1 MLNRSS
7 NYRVMIV
14 DDEPILRMGIYHLC
28 NWSEYGIEF
37 VAQASNGSEALQLIE
52 QVNPHVVIT
61 DIVMPVMDGVE
72 LTKLLRKR
80 FPDIKLV
87 VLSSYSEFDYVREV
101 FKYGVTD
108 YLLKPKVTAE
118 ELVTLIQ
125 SLCSNLDTSLV
136 SHTPNPKVPDLGL
149 LITECLLNKGDRQ
162 LEFLSELSNHFTN
175 NQFHIVK
182 CSSSLLLSKTSMTQ
196 TELERSIIDLAQTYL
211 GDFSHASYFLNNE
224 CSLIINAD
232 QDQMENFMIALNQFT
247 SSAKQ
252 SLQYVTFVL
261 SHAFSILTS
270 LPSVNERLSLC
281 TGKMIYFNHKH
292 YISEGSI
299 SLDIATIPFDIVEF
313 TSFIHNLDFE
323 QSKNKLKALFQQIES
338 AQASDE
344 YSLKRFCQNLIYTI
358 INTIEQMK
366 LPYSELGSTKIKLFK
381 TIDLAVDV
389 DELLQIINQFID
401 QIEMEISAKAGR
413 RNTAILSRIYDYVNE
428 NYAQDIMLSELA
440 AELHLNYSY
449 LSYYFK
455 QQTNENLT
463 TYINKVRIE
472 HAKQLLLNWDLSI
485 SEISRMTGF
494 SEHNY
499 FSKVFKKIT
508 GMTPAEYRNQTR

>member
-1 MLNRSS
+1 M
-7 NYRVMIV
+7 
-14 DDEPILRMGIYHLC
+14 
-28 NWSEYGIEF
+28 
-37 VAQASNGSEALQLIE
+37 AL
-52 QVNPHVVIT
+52 
-61 DIVMPVMDGVE
+61 
-72 LTKLLRKR
+72 
-80 FPDIKLV
+80 
-87 VLSSYSEFDYVREV
+87 
-101 FKYGVTD
+101 
-108 YLLKPKVTAE
+108 
-118 ELVTLIQ
+118 
-125 SLCSNLDTSLV
+125 
-136 SHTPNPKVPDLGL
+136 
-149 LITECLLNKGDRQ
+149 
-162 LEFLSELSNHFTN
+162 LSELSKHFTS

-182 CSSSLLLSKTSMTQ
+182 CSVSLLLSKTSMTQ
-196 TELERSIIDLAQTYL
+196 TELERSMIGLAQTYL
-211 GDFSHASYFLNNE
+211 SDFNHACYFLNNE
-224 CSLIINAD
+224 CSLLINSDSDHD
-232 QDQMENFMIALNQFT
+232 QIESFMIALNQFT

-261 SHAFSILTS
+261 SDAFSILTK

-292 YISEGSI
+292 CISEGSI
-299 SLDIATIPFDIVEF
+299 SLDNATIPFDLVEF
-313 TSFIHNLDFE
+313 TSSIHNLEFE
-323 QSKNKLKALFQQIES
+323 QSKNKLKALFSKIQS
-338 AQASDE
+338 VQASDE
-344 YSLKRFCQNLIYTI
+344 YSLKRFSQNLIYTI

-389 DELLQIINQFID
+389 DDLLQIINQFID
-401 QIEMEISAKAGR
+401 QIEIEISTKGGR
-413 RNTAILSRIYDYVNE
+413 RNPAILNRIYDYVNE

-440 AELHLNYSY
+440 LQLHLNYSY

-472 HAKQLLLNWDLSI
+472 NAKQLLLNWELSI

-508 GMTPAEYRNQTR
+508 GMTPAEYRNQSR